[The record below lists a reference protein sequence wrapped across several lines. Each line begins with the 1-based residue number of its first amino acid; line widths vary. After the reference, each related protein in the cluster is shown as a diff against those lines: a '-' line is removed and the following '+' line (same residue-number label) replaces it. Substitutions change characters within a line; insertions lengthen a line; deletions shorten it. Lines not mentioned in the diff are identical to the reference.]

1 MRRRILLSLISATRG
16 LLLCASLTAF
26 WPSVAFA
33 QAESENRAVLPPD
46 YLDDLAVIDVSGGGV
61 TEVLEMLVTAP
72 ASEAPGSPP
81 SFDSLQPYDGAM
93 LSNSDRWFG
102 FKVAGLGVDGNRRF
116 LQIENPRIAHTEI
129 WQFDGERWLPISLEG
144 AGQGMGVH
152 LTGMP
157 RVTVFLRPYAEATP
171 VLVRMSDTV
180 VHLPRMYVRDDVSIR
195 SMARIS
201 LFLGGFGF
209 GMLALLAIYNAVIA
223 RFTSDVR
230 YGLLGA
236 YLFATFLF
244 IFHYLGY
251 AEILIWRDLT
261 EVNQRMIRAAPMF
274 VFATYI
280 PFAMR
285 FLGVRRSFV
294 ENVFVGVMILAGIAL
309 ALGASAPVM
318 IGASLL
324 GGVVSILVHPFAL
337 VQGLRGNRDAWRF
350 IGMTIFSLIGGTTTW
365 LEQLVGIGGGTV
377 GHMLFLWGSVV
388 TGALLAY
395 SLAREIVELR
405 AEAVRSQLVADLA
418 TREASIKSSF
428 LSTMSHEIRTPMNG
442 VLGVTDLLS
451 CTQLSAEQR
460 EYVETITR
468 SGGALMAILDDVLD
482 YSKFE
487 SGNFSLEKRP
497 CDLFT
502 IIDDV
507 LLGSRDKALAKGVS
521 LAVEFALDAPEI
533 ILGDATRL
541 RQILGNLV
549 SNAVKFT
556 DAGRVVVRVS
566 KSASHLQL
574 EVIDSGIG
582 IAPDKIEGLFERFSQ
597 ADSTVTRRFGGTGL
611 GLAISQLLVQAM
623 GGRIDVSSTEG
634 EGSVFSV
641 SIPLRGCVHS
651 QHVAVS
657 TEIALDNAG
666 SATEAAV
673 ARLVARWG
681 VQVAAQA
688 AQRVDLA
695 SGVRLAALRRACC
708 ESETDS
714 DVEPQQPLSG
724 LVILVAEDNLT
735 NQLVARK
742 TLEALGAAVRMACNG
757 QEAIAE
763 LADGTVDIVLMD
775 CEMPVMDGYTATR
788 EIRRRELSERS
799 MPIPIVALSANVTP
813 EHKARA
819 VDSGM
824 SDYLAKPFRRQQLAD
839 TIRAN
844 LLAPQ

>member
-1 MRRRILLSLISATRG
+1 MCVAACWPNSA
-16 LLLCASLTAF
+16 
-26 WPSVAFA
+26 VA
-33 QAESENRAVLPPD
+33 QAASPAGVSAAPD
-46 YLDDLAVIDVSGGGV
+46 YLDDLVVVDTAAGGV
-61 TEVLEMLVTAP
+61 IEILGQLRTA
-72 ASEAPGSPP
+72 AATEAPGEPP
-81 SFDSLQPYDGAM
+81 AVTSLQAYDGAM
-93 LSNSDRWFG
+93 LRDSDRWFG
-102 FKVAGLGVDGNRRF
+102 FKVAGLGTDENRRF
-116 LQIENPRIAHTEI
+116 LQIENPRIAHTEV
-129 WQFDGERWLPISLEG
+129 WQFDGGRWLPISLEG

-157 RVTVFLRPYAEATP
+157 RVTVFLRPYSEATP
-171 VLVRMSDTV
+171 VLVRMSDSV
-180 VHLPRMYVRDDVSIR
+180 VHVPRMYVRDNDSIR
-195 SMARIS
+195 SMARVS

-230 YGLLGA
+230 YGLLSA
-236 YLFATFLF
+236 YLVATFLF
-244 IFHYLGY
+244 VFHYLGY
-251 AEILIWRDLT
+251 AEVLLWQSLT
-261 EVNQRMIRAAPMF
+261 EANQRMIHATPML
-274 VFATYI
+274 VFASYL

-285 FLGVRRSFV
+285 FLGVRQSV
-294 ENVFVGVMILAGIAL
+294 AEKLFVGLMIVSGVAL
-309 ALGASAPVM
+309 ALGAPASVVT
-318 IGASLL
+318 GASLL

-350 IGMTIFSLIGGTTTW
+350 IGLTLFSLIGGTTTW
-365 LEQLVGIGGGTV
+365 LEQLVGVGGGTV

-405 AEAVRSQLVADLA
+405 AKAVRSQVVADLA

-451 CTQLSAEQR
+451 STSLSSEQS

-507 LLGSRDKALAKGVS
+507 LLGSRDKAIDKGVS
-521 LAVEFALDAPEI
+521 LGIDYAIDAPEI
-533 ILGDATRL
+533 VLGDPTRL

-549 SNAVKFT
+549 SNALKFT
-556 DAGRVVVRVS
+556 DAGSVEVQVS
-566 KSASHLQL
+566 VANDCLRL
-574 EVIDSGIG
+574 AVADSGIG
-582 IAPDKIEGLFERFSQ
+582 ISADQMEGLFERFSQ

-611 GLAISQLLVQAM
+611 GLAISRLLVQAM

-634 EGSVFSV
+634 VGSVFSV
-641 SIPLRGCVHS
+641 AIPLRGSAYSGEVATCS
-651 QHVAVS
+651 QIAVDGAS
-657 TEIALDNAG
+657 SEL
-666 SATEAAV
+666 V
-673 ARLVARWG
+673 ARVAKLAARWG
-681 VQVAAQA
+681 VTLAEDAT
-688 AQRVDLA
+688 QRLNVETGL
-695 SGVRLAALRRACC
+695 RLAAVRRACC
-708 ESETDS
+708 ATVDDQSAASER
-714 DVEPQQPLSG
+714 PLDG

-735 NQLVARK
+735 NQLVVRK
-742 TLEALGAAVRMACNG
+742 TLEALGAAVRMANDG
-757 QEAIAE
+757 QQAISE
-763 LADGTVDIVLMD
+763 LAQGPVDLVLMD
-775 CEMPVMDGYTATR
+775 CEMPVMDGYTAT
-788 EIRRRELSERS
+788 EQIRRRELSEKLT
-799 MPIPIVALSANVTP
+799 PIPIVALSANVTP

-844 LLAPQ
+844 LPAS